1 MHDLL
6 GLYTPS
12 GIYTAIIL
20 KSQHLRRNGK
30 RPDEAAWN
38 NVILP
43 TLELQKSHFTKS

>member
-6 GLYTPS
+6 ELYTPS
-12 GIYTAIIL
+12 GTYTASYSKANL
-20 KSQHLRRNGK
+20 GRNGK

-43 TLELQKSHFTKS
+43 ILELQKLHFTKS